1 METKE
6 LPLYRYN
13 IVIVS
18 SGKKNTLLQSRYLY
32 SESGKSDLPETP
44 VKSIVHAK
52 TYFETQYFKTLSGLL
67 KTVEM
72 ECTFIAF
79 LASVCMSPHGFW
91 YTSDICGYITA
102 VSTTAI
108 AFVATLALLIM
119 QLFHLVDAFP
129 AVPWNT
135 IELVYSLVEVHCML
149 FAGAVM
155 IPDSDAH
162 TFVNKLLCVLF
173 CWTAA
178 IAYGINAFLFLKDI
192 QIFRESSDQS
202 KDLEETKVEN
212 DRTVSSKG
220 EPIDS

>member
-135 IELVYSLVEVHCML
+135 I
-149 FAGAVM
+149 
-155 IPDSDAH
+155 
-162 TFVNKLLCVLF
+162 LF